1 MDYDVLNAIEQRKS
15 VRNYDGKR
23 LPDEIVT
30 KLRSFLKDAD
40 NPFAVKVDLR
50 YLDAGEFNLSSPFVT
65 GEKAYVTGTVHTVPF
80 AEIAF
85 GYTMESFVLYAQ
97 RLGLGTV
104 WLEYITKRES
114 LEKALH
120 KGENQLLPC
129 VVAVGGKADRRSVRE
144 ILIRKK
150 VKADSRLDFEDIF
163 FASDFSS
170 PLKENRAGDF
180 LIPLKMLRLAPSAA
194 NRQPW
199 RVVVNGGYAHFYE
212 KKEKKFDR
220 AGVDLQKID
229 LGIAMCHFDLAVKA
243 CGMSG
248 EFIVKVPGI
257 AHESDTEYLISY
269 AAEKLKR

>member
-15 VRNYDGKR
+15 VRHYDRKR

-40 NPFAVKVDLR
+40 NPFGVKVDLR

-65 GEKAYVTGTVHTVPF
+65 GEKVYVAGTVHTVPF

-104 WLEYITKRES
+104 WLGYMTKRENF
-114 LEKALH
+114 ERALH

-150 VKADSRLDFEDIF
+150 VKADSRFDFEDIF

-212 KKEKKFDR
+212 KKEKNFDR

>member
-23 LPDEIVT
+23 LPDEIVR

-40 NPFAVKVDLR
+40 NPFGVKVDLR

-65 GEKAYVTGTVHTVPF
+65 GEKAYVAGTIQTVPF

-104 WLEYITKRES
+104 WLGYITKRES

-212 KKEKKFDR
+212 KKEKNFDR

-269 AAEKLKR
+269 AAEKLKG

>member
-40 NPFAVKVDLR
+40 NPFGVKVDLR

-104 WLEYITKRES
+104 WLGYITKRES

-129 VVAVGGKADRRSVRE
+129 VVAVGRKADRRSVRE

-212 KKEKKFDR
+212 KKEKNFDR

-269 AAEKLKR
+269 AAEKLKG